1 MTSMEQ
7 KDTVSDT
14 PLTGIHQKFSKIFNY
29 KEVTCE
35 KVALA
40 DLVELRNGGRPRL
53 TPRPLFQSKSR
64 PPRKNFVKNEKIRQ
78 TTRRAAA
85 CLLMVADPARLPLA
99 RTAYFAHCSSHE

>member
-1 MTSMEQ
+1 MEQ

-53 TPRPLFQSKSR
+53 TPRPLFQSQSR
-64 PPRKNFVKNEKIRQ
+64 TPRKNFVKSEKIRQ
-78 TTRRAAA
+78 NDPQSC
-85 CLLMVADPARLPLA
+85 CLFTDGSRPGPTSAGPYGLL
-99 RTAYFAHCSSHE
+99 RTLFIP